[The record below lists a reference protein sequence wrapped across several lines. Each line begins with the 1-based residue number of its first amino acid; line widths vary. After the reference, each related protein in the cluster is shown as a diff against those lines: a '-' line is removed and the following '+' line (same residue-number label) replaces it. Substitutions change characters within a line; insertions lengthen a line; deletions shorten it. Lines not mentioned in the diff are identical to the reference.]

1 MGNNIKSTP
10 LATVPAPPPIIM
22 RSATRDAAFLL
33 PYLSSGMS
41 LLDCGYG
48 PGSITFG
55 LADVVEPGKVVGID
69 IGASYIEHAKSA
81 AEQQGVSNASF
92 QEGSVYDL
100 PMPENSC
107 DAAFS
112 HAVLDH
118 LGEPLLALKEIYRVL
133 RPGGVVGVR
142 VISPEEA
149 VQEPLDPVLQ
159 QCREFADR
167 LLTHNGGDRTIH
179 RQLPALLRKAGFGR
193 VQLSASYESFGNPGA
208 IRMWAERMAG
218 TFTQPPVYEQLS
230 ELGWASQVELEQ
242 IAAAWRTWSDNPDAF
257 FARSWREAVAWK

>member
-1 MGNNIKSTP
+1 M
-10 LATVPAPPPIIM
+10 
-22 RSATRDAAFLL
+22 
-33 PYLSSGMS
+33 
-41 LLDCGYG
+41 
-48 PGSITFG
+48 
-55 LADVVEPGKVVGID
+55 
-69 IGASYIEHAKSA
+69 
-81 AEQQGVSNASF
+81 
-92 QEGSVYDL
+92 
-100 PMPENSC
+100 
-107 DAAFS
+107 
-112 HAVLDH
+112 
-118 LGEPLLALKEIYRVL
+118 
-133 RPGGVVGVR
+133 R

-167 LLTHNGGDRTIH
+167 LLTHNGGDRIIH

-193 VQLSASYESFGNPGA
+193 VELSASYESFGNPGA

>member
-1 MGNNIKSTP
+1 M
-10 LATVPAPPPIIM
+10 
-22 RSATRDAAFLL
+22 
-33 PYLSSGMS
+33 
-41 LLDCGYG
+41 
-48 PGSITFG
+48 
-55 LADVVEPGKVVGID
+55 
-69 IGASYIEHAKSA
+69 
-81 AEQQGVSNASF
+81 
-92 QEGSVYDL
+92 
-100 PMPENSC
+100 
-107 DAAFS
+107 
-112 HAVLDH
+112 
-118 LGEPLLALKEIYRVL
+118 
-133 RPGGVVGVR
+133 R

-193 VQLSASYESFGNPGA
+193 VELSASYESFGNPGA

-218 TFTQPPVYEQLS
+218 TFTQPPVYEQLT